1 MEREVVCSVLP
12 ASPRGVCMDNSRAIA
27 ELLYEAEKGVTPVE
41 PLTTTWAGLTIEQA
55 YAVQLGGV
63 RIRAERDSL
72 KVVGKKIG
80 LTSIA
85 MQKLIGVDEP
95 DYGHLYD
102 SMLVR
107 EGEPVPC
114 GRLLLPKVE
123 GEVAFV
129 LNRKLNG
136 PGVTI
141 ADVLRATAGVMAS
154 IEIVDSRIRDWKI
167 KLPDTIADNA
177 SSARFVLGSRL
188 LDPAGIDLRLVGM
201 VMEKNGEVVS
211 TGAGAAVLGH
221 PAASVAW
228 LANKLSEFG
237 IALEEGEIILSGALT
252 AAVDARAG
260 DCFLISFGGLGTVGV
275 RFS

>member
-1 MEREVVCSVLP
+1 
-12 ASPRGVCMDNSRAIA
+12 MDNSKAMA
-27 ELLYEAEKGVTPVE
+27 EQLYEAEKGVTPVE
-41 PLTTTWAGLTIEQA
+41 PLTVTWPGLTIEQA
-55 YAVQLGGV
+55 YAIQLDGV
-63 RIRAERDSL
+63 AIRRERDL
-72 KVVGKKIG
+72 RKVVGKKIG

-85 MQKLIGVDEP
+85 MQKLIGVNEP
-95 DYGHLYD
+95 DYGHLFD

-114 GRLLLPKVE
+114 SRLLLPKVE

-129 LNRKLNG
+129 LKRRLKG

-141 ADVLRATAGVMAS
+141 ADVLRATEGVMAS
-154 IEIVDSRIRDWKI
+154 IEIVDSRVRDWKI
-167 KLPDTIADNA
+167 KLEDSVADNA
-177 SSARFVLGSRL
+177 SSARFVVGSRL
-188 LDPAGIDLRLVGM
+188 VDPAGIDLRLVGM
-201 VMEKNGEVVS
+201 VLEKNGEVVN

-228 LANKLSEFG
+228 LANKIGEFG

-260 DCFLISFGGLGTVGV
+260 DSFLISFGGLGTVGV
-275 RFS
+275 RFV

>member
-1 MEREVVCSVLP
+1 
-12 ASPRGVCMDNSRAIA
+12 MDNSRAVA
-27 ELLYEAEKGVTPVE
+27 EKLYEAEKGVTPVE
-41 PLTTTWAGLTIEQA
+41 PLTVTWPGLTIEQA
-55 YAVQLGGV
+55 YAVQLEGV
-63 RIRAERDSL
+63 AIRRERDSL

-95 DYGHLYD
+95 DYGHLFD

-107 EGEPVPC
+107 EGEPIEC
-114 GRLLLPKVE
+114 SRLLLPKVE

-129 LNRKLNG
+129 LNRRLKG

-141 ADVLRATAGVMAS
+141 ADVLRATEGVMAS
-154 IEIVDSRIRDWKI
+154 IEIVDSRVRDWKI

-177 SSARFVLGSRL
+177 SSARFVVGSRL
-188 LDPAGIDLRLVGM
+188 VDPAGIDLRLVGM

-228 LANKLSEFG
+228 LANKIGEFG

-252 AAVDARAG
+252 AAVDARAK
-260 DCFLISFGGLGTVGV
+260 DSFLMSFGGLGTVGV
-275 RFS
+275 RFV

>member
-1 MEREVVCSVLP
+1 M
-12 ASPRGVCMDNSRAIA
+12 
-27 ELLYEAEKGVTPVE
+27 
-41 PLTTTWAGLTIEQA
+41 
-55 YAVQLGGV
+55 
-63 RIRAERDSL
+63 
-72 KVVGKKIG
+72 
-80 LTSIA
+80 TSIA

-95 DYGHLYD
+95 DYGHLFD

-107 EGEPVPC
+107 EGEPIEC
-114 GRLLLPKVE
+114 SRLLLPKVE

-129 LNRKLNG
+129 LNRRLKG

-141 ADVLRATAGVMAS
+141 ADVLRATEGVMAS
-154 IEIVDSRIRDWKI
+154 IEIVDSRVRDWKI

-177 SSARFVLGSRL
+177 SSARFVVGSRL
-188 LDPAGIDLRLVGM
+188 VDPAGIDLRLVGM

-228 LANKLSEFG
+228 LANKIGEFG

-252 AAVDARAG
+252 AAVDARAK
-260 DCFLISFGGLGTVGV
+260 DSFLMSFGGLGTVGV
-275 RFS
+275 RFV

>member
-1 MEREVVCSVLP
+1 
-12 ASPRGVCMDNSRAIA
+12 MDNSRAVA
-27 ELLYEAEKGVTPVE
+27 EQLYEAEKGVTPVE
-41 PLTTTWAGLTIEQA
+41 PLTVTWPGLTIEQA
-55 YAVQLGGV
+55 YAIQLDGV
-63 RIRAERDSL
+63 AIRRERDL
-72 KVVGKKIG
+72 RKVVGKKIG

-85 MQKLIGVDEP
+85 MQKLIGVNEP
-95 DYGHLYD
+95 DYGHLFD

-114 GRLLLPKVE
+114 SRLLLPKVE

-129 LNRKLNG
+129 LKRRLKG

-141 ADVLRATAGVMAS
+141 ADVLRATEGVMAS
-154 IEIVDSRIRDWKI
+154 IEIVDSRVRDWKI
-167 KLPDTIADNA
+167 KLEDSVADNA
-177 SSARFVLGSRL
+177 SSARFVVGSRL
-188 LDPAGIDLRLVGM
+188 VDPAGIDLRLVGM
-201 VMEKNGEVVS
+201 VLEKNGEVVN

-228 LANKLSEFG
+228 LANKIGEFG

-260 DCFLISFGGLGTVGV
+260 DSFLISFGGLGTVGV
-275 RFS
+275 RFV

>member
-1 MEREVVCSVLP
+1 
-12 ASPRGVCMDNSRAIA
+12 MDNSRAVA
-27 ELLYEAEKGVTPVE
+27 EQLYEAEKGVTPVE
-41 PLTTTWAGLTIEQA
+41 PLTVTWPGLTIEQA
-55 YAVQLGGV
+55 YAIQLDGV
-63 RIRAERDSL
+63 AIRRERDSR

-85 MQKLIGVDEP
+85 MQKLIGVNEP
-95 DYGHLYD
+95 DYGHLFD

-114 GRLLLPKVE
+114 SRLLLPKVE

-129 LNRKLNG
+129 LKRRLKG

-141 ADVLRATAGVMAS
+141 ADVLRATEGVMAS
-154 IEIVDSRIRDWKI
+154 IEIVDSRVRDWKI
-167 KLPDTIADNA
+167 KLEDSVADNA
-177 SSARFVLGSRL
+177 SSARFVVGSRL
-188 LDPAGIDLRLVGM
+188 VDPAGIDLRLVGM
-201 VMEKNGEVVS
+201 VLEKNGEVVN

-228 LANKLSEFG
+228 LANKIGEFG

-260 DCFLISFGGLGTVGV
+260 DSFLISFGGLGTVGV
-275 RFS
+275 RFV

>member
-1 MEREVVCSVLP
+1 
-12 ASPRGVCMDNSRAIA
+12 MDNSKAMA
-27 ELLYEAEKGVTPVE
+27 EQLYEAEKGVTPVE
-41 PLTTTWAGLTIEQA
+41 PLTVTWPGLTIEQA
-55 YAVQLGGV
+55 YAIQLDGV
-63 RIRAERDSL
+63 AIRRERDSR

-85 MQKLIGVDEP
+85 MQKLIGVNEP
-95 DYGHLYD
+95 DYGHLFD

-114 GRLLLPKVE
+114 SRLLLPKVE

-129 LNRKLNG
+129 LKRRLKG

-141 ADVLRATAGVMAS
+141 ADVLRATEGVMAS
-154 IEIVDSRIRDWKI
+154 IEIVDSRVRDWKI
-167 KLPDTIADNA
+167 KLEDSVADNA
-177 SSARFVLGSRL
+177 SSARFVVGSRL
-188 LDPAGIDLRLVGM
+188 VDPAGIDLRLVGM
-201 VMEKNGEVVS
+201 VLEKNGEVVN

-228 LANKLSEFG
+228 LANKIGEFG

-260 DCFLISFGGLGTVGV
+260 DSFLISFGGLGTVGV
-275 RFS
+275 RFV